1 MKPSVLVTFATRY
14 GSTREVAQSIADTL
28 KESGIEVDFQ
38 LIREVRSVEKYQ
50 AVVLGAPLYMF
61 RWHKDARRFLS
72 KHRKEIVQRPITI
85 FALGPIHDE
94 EKEWQDVQKQL
105 DKALAKYP
113 WLNPAAVE
121 IFGGRFD
128 PARLR
133 FPYSFLPAMRKIPA
147 SDIRDWA
154 KIKSWAENLRD
165 LLKLNQVKTDK

>member
-72 KHRKEIVQRPITI
+72 KHRKEIVQRPIAI

-133 FPYSFLPAMRKIPA
+133 FPYSFLPAMKKIPA

-154 KIKSWAENLRD
+154 KIKSWAENLPD

>member
-1 MKPSVLVTFATRY
+1 
-14 GSTREVAQSIADTL
+14 
-28 KESGIEVDFQ
+28 
-38 LIREVRSVEKYQ
+38 
-50 AVVLGAPLYMF
+50 
-61 RWHKDARRFLS
+61 
-72 KHRKEIVQRPITI
+72 EIVQRPIAI

>member
-1 MKPSVLVTFATRY
+1 MKPSALVTFATRY
-14 GSTREVAQSIADTL
+14 GSTREVAQSIADAL
-28 KESGIEVDFQ
+28 QKGGIEIDFQ
-38 LIREVRSVEKYQ
+38 PISEVHSVEKYQ

-72 KHRKEIVQRPITI
+72 KHRKEIVQRPIVI

-113 WLNPAAVE
+113 WLKPAVVE
-121 IFGGRFD
+121 VFGGRFD

-133 FPYSFLPAMRKIPA
+133 FPYSFLPAMKKIPA
-147 SDIRDWA
+147 SDIRDWT
-154 KIKSWAENLRD
+154 KIKSWAENLPA
-165 LLKLNQVKTDK
+165 LLKLNQVKNDK

>member
-38 LIREVRSVEKYQ
+38 PIREVRSVEKYQ

-72 KHRKEIVQRPITI
+72 KHRKEIVQRPIAI

-133 FPYSFLPAMRKIPA
+133 FPYSFLPAMKKIPA

>member
-38 LIREVRSVEKYQ
+38 PIREVRSVEKYQ

-72 KHRKEIVQRPITI
+72 KHRKDIVQRPIAI

-133 FPYSFLPAMRKIPA
+133 FPYSFLPAMKKIPA
-147 SDIRDWA
+147 SDIRDWT
-154 KIKSWAENLRD
+154 KIKSWAENLPD

>member
-72 KHRKEIVQRPITI
+72 KHRKEIVQRPIAI

-133 FPYSFLPAMRKIPA
+133 FPYSFLPAMKKIPA

-154 KIKSWAENLRD
+154 KIKSWAENLPD
-165 LLKLNQVKTDK
+165 LLKLN

>member
-72 KHRKEIVQRPITI
+72 KHRKEIVQRPIAI

>member
-38 LIREVRSVEKYQ
+38 PIREVRSVEKYQ

-72 KHRKEIVQRPITI
+72 KHRKEIVQRPIAI

-133 FPYSFLPAMRKIPA
+133 FPYSFLPAMKKIPA

-154 KIKSWAENLRD
+154 KIKSWAENLPD

>member
-72 KHRKEIVQRPITI
+72 KHRKEIVQRPIAI

-133 FPYSFLPAMRKIPA
+133 FPYSFLPAMKKIPA

>member
-14 GSTREVAQSIADTL
+14 GSTREVAQKIADTL

-72 KHRKEIVQRPITI
+72 KHRKEIVQRPIAI

-133 FPYSFLPAMRKIPA
+133 FPYSFLPAMKKIPA

>member
-72 KHRKEIVQRPITI
+72 KHRKEIVQRPIAI

-154 KIKSWAENLRD
+154 KIKSWAENLPD

>member
-61 RWHKDARRFLS
+61 RWHKDTRRFLS
-72 KHRKEIVQRPITI
+72 KHRKEIVQRPIAI

-154 KIKSWAENLRD
+154 KIKSWAENLPD